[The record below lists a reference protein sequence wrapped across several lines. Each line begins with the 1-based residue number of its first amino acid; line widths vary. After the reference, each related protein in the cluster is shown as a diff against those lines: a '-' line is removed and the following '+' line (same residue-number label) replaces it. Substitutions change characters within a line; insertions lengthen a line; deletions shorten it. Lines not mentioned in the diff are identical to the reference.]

1 MSKREEAPLTEAEYQ
16 AEQADARKRLEAP
29 VGEQYGKRDL
39 REILTVLR
47 RLSAGPP
54 VPE

>member
-1 MSKREEAPLTEAEYQ
+1 MSQREETPLTQAEYQ
-16 AEQADARKRLEAP
+16 AELADAKSRLETP
-29 VGEQYGKRDL
+29 VGEQYGKRDP